1 MKNLHKN
8 YIFQICTA
16 QEAERFTCHKA
27 TIMSRNWGNSIY
39 ALLDQNGPFA
49 TADIPPGFSLFSPI
63 SRKRASAL
71 RQKNLVTKYRATRN
85 QIFELLNVDSYAEIQ
100 LLIKDRQ
107 RRQEADRRAY
117 LLLGNMFGIHG
128 SEREI
133 ISRVNSYSQTADSV
147 IRYLNYKVLSR
158 YSPFIEITNEIDI
171 ASSPVDL
178 LLIMFDNR
186 YHKKARFEAKRKL
199 ILMSL
204 AGSIDQR
211 ERETDIENK
220 FTEFLHFLNKYVW
233 SPDIKIGELKLFYLL
248 SHHELE
254 TFSCTDVRVLTE
266 AEAAEVCPQHG
277 QKLTLIKRRRFRAN
291 GKEVPIYVSVRKKA
305 PEAKVLKLIRKGEEN
320 PAVAVDDELGLLGV
334 LDTTTEVKLFQKHL
348 TESAIRANSFMTLE
362 DITDTL
368 DGGSSHTSSN
378 IGSSASTPMMKF
390 FARMGGMRVE
400 FIVHTNKTYLD
411 YIYKKDVSHDEYEV
425 KRIFDSGVAE
435 LLFPREIYHLDMNT
449 ARNQLIQWFRQRIEN
464 Y

>member
-1 MKNLHKN
+1 MENFRNFIL
-8 YIFQICTA
+8 QICA
-16 QEAERFTCHKA
+16 VQETERFACHKVA
-27 TIMSRNWGNSIY
+27 IMSRNWGNTIY
-39 ALLDQNGPFA
+39 ALLDQSGPFA
-49 TADIPPGFSLFSPI
+49 TADTPPGFSLFSPL
-63 SRKRASAL
+63 SRKRAAAL

-85 QIFELLNVDSYAEIQ
+85 QIFELLNVSSYEEIQ
-100 LLIKDRQ
+100 LLITDKQ

-147 IRYLNYKVLSR
+147 IRYLNNKVLSR
-158 YSPFIEITNEIDI
+158 FSPFIEITNEIDI

-248 SHHELE
+248 SHHEPE
-254 TFSCTDVRVLTE
+254 TFSCADVKVLTE
-266 AEAAEVCPQHG
+266 AGAARVSPQQG

-291 GKEVPIYVSVRKKA
+291 GKEVPIYVSIRKKA

-320 PAVAVDDELGLLGV
+320 PAIAVDDELGLLGV

-368 DGGSSHTSSN
+368 EGGSSHTSSN
-378 IGSSASTPMMKF
+378 IGSSSFTPMMKF

-449 ARNQLIQWFRQRIEN
+449 ARNQLIKWFRQRIEN